1 MFNPKRW
8 TIILIVSGIVS
19 LVFFIFGRL
28 AMTDIYHGEPDLSLE
43 WGIVSLT
50 FLPVLV
56 FHLVAVW
63 TGVVIWRHLRQ
74 S

>member
-8 TIILIVSGIVS
+8 TLILIVSSILS

-28 AMTDIYHGEPDLSLE
+28 AMTDIYHGEQDLSLE
-43 WGIVSLT
+43 WGVVSLT

-56 FHLVAVW
+56 FHIVAIVA
-63 TGVVIWRHLRQ
+63 GVNLARKAN
-74 S
+74 